1 MSKLPQN
8 ILDYYRQFNADE
20 KLAEK
25 AYKERNKMGSKHDT
39 FEAHGLSKEII
50 DAFKDRMRLFSD
62 IEEVYLTK
70 RKVAYIPEDP
80 LWVVIIKTNVP
91 WYQIRLHNPKQ
102 QIGNYMGEELR
113 DFFKKGTLTITVDFP
128 LYIKKAKLV
137 PNSLVYKR

>member
-1 MSKLPQN
+1 
-8 ILDYYRQFNADE
+8 
-20 KLAEK
+20 
-25 AYKERNKMGSKHDT
+25 
-39 FEAHGLSKEII
+39 
-50 DAFKDRMRLFSD
+50 MRLFSD